1 MAEASDQMGDRRY
14 GARRRTFL
22 GGVLVH
28 GDSLTTPCATRD
40 ISSDSG
46 AQIRLRTVAYLSRP
60 TLLLAPSLNRGWEIA
75 VIWQSGLTVGVSF
88 VREFDLRAP
97 RTEIERT
104 AQRIWRAR
112 GGR

>member
-28 GDSLTTPCATRD
+28 GDSLTTPCAIRD
-40 ISSDSG
+40 ISDSR
-46 AQIRLRTVAYLSRP
+46 AQIRLQTVTYLSRP